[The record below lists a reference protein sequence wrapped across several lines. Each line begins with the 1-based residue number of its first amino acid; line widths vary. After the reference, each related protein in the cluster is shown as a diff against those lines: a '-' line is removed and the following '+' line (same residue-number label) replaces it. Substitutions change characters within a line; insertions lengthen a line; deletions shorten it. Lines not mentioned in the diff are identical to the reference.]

1 MGRGAD
7 VQVQDNDN
15 ATPLHSASY
24 HGRAEIAKFLL
35 DHGAKARVKDN
46 KGRTPLHEVSPGIH
60 RYKCY
65 HPGIEYT
72 PGNRVYPPQNAFNVA
87 LLLLDRNADV
97 NALDNDHATPLHL
110 ASSHGILEVARL
122 LLERGATADA
132 KNVHSQTPLHLVSQ
146 CADLCHENSEV
157 ARLLLEIG
165 MDANVRDNC
174 LATPLH
180 FACSRGN
187 FETALVL
194 LDHGAEPNA
203 QNAGGQTPLH
213 RVSQDPY
220 IKEPDDPRVAQL
232 MLEHGA
238 DVNARDQDQETPLHL
253 ALYKSNTRT
262 VQVLLGVGSVTMA

>member
-24 HGRAEIAKFLL
+24 HGRAEIAKLLL

-97 NALDNDHATPLHL
+97 NALDNDHTTPLHL
-110 ASSHGILEVARL
+110 ASSHGILEAARL
-122 LLERGATADA
+122 LLERGATVDA
-132 KNVHSQTPLHLVSQ
+132 KNVHGQTPLHLVSQ
-146 CADLCHENSEV
+146 CADFCHENSEV

-165 MDANVRDNC
+165 MDANVRDNR
-174 LATPLH
+174 LAAPLH
-180 FACSRGN
+180 FAYSHGN
-187 FETALVL
+187 LETALVL

-203 QNAGGQTPLH
+203 QNADGQTPLH
-213 RVSQDPY
+213 HVSQDSHTDELLS
-220 IKEPDDPRVAQL
+220 IIFQI
-232 MLEHGA
+232 
-238 DVNARDQDQETPLHL
+238 
-253 ALYKSNTRT
+253 AL
-262 VQVLLGVGSVTMA
+262 LWL